1 MGVGPSRHRE
11 EEEGLQYSA
20 WGSFQPHAFREVL
33 DASVPGTLQ
42 VLNACFRF
50 PCFPPFLPWGLGQA
64 SGWRQP
70 SLWARFLLSQMPYDQ
85 SI

>member
-50 PCFPPFLPWGLGQA
+50 PCFPPYPGD
-64 SGWRQP
+64 
-70 SLWARFLLSQMPYDQ
+70 WARFLLSQTPYDQ